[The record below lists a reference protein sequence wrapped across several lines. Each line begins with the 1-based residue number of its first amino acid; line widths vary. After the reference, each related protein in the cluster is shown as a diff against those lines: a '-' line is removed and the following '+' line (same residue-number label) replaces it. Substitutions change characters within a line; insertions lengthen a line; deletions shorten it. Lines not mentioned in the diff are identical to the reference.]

1 MISSRAVAPTDIQ
14 TRLRPHL
21 PALLLGLP
29 AVGLMLL
36 WAVHDG
42 GYDAETW
49 YWGALATLALLTIAI
64 IGLRPRLSSIPRAG
78 QVALALFALYVA
90 WSYLSITWAQ
100 SPGDALQGSN
110 RALLYLLMFALMLV
124 LPWTRVSALAV
135 LLVFA
140 VGVGVIG
147 VVLMIRLASNHDVS
161 SLIVGNRLSSPTGYF
176 NATAALFTMGVLVST
191 ALATR
196 RELPGLL
203 RGLLVSLGCADLEL
217 AMIVQSRGWLFT
229 LPLVLVVFILICD
242 DRLWISVFSVIPL
255 AAVLIPLHRLLAVYQ
270 NGDNTAAL
278 GHAAARAGQASLVIC
293 AAAFVLGTVLA
304 WTASLGR
311 RPRLSSKQSRTI
323 GTLLSVLA
331 VGAGLAGG
339 TVATHGHPVKFI
351 ERQWNGFSTEQ
362 KTFSSQS
369 HFGDV
374 GSGRYDFWRVA
385 LDAFVAHPIGGLGQD
400 NFADYYVKR
409 RHTYEEPSWTHS
421 LEMRLLAHT
430 GAVGFLLFVGFL
442 IAGLRVAFRVRR
454 RGSPPTRGVAAVA
467 LLPLAVW
474 LIHGSIDWF
483 WEMPALSG
491 PALGFLG
498 MAVALGRTGDAS
510 SGAAA
515 AAPDDRRLFSRLP
528 AVPRPVTVGAGV
540 VALVAAVVALG
551 FPYLSVREVS
561 IASNLASTNP
571 TQALRDLN
579 RAAQLNP
586 LSAVP
591 GRLGGEIAMQGS
603 EYAVAQQRFR
613 QAIQREPGGW
623 FSWLGAG
630 LAASGLKQTPVAVRD
645 FRVAYSINN
654 RQPATG
660 TALARVHSPHPL
672 TYAEMLE
679 LLVLAP

>member
-1 MISSRAVAPTDIQ
+1 MAPTDIQ

-36 WAVHDG
+36 WAVHNG

-78 QVALALFALYVA
+78 RVAIALLALYVA

-110 RALLYLLMFALMLV
+110 RALLYLLLFALMLV
-124 LPWTRVSALAV
+124 LPWTRVSALAALV
-135 LLVFA
+135 LFA
-140 VGVGVIG
+140 GGIGVTG
-147 VVLMIRLASNHDVS
+147 VVLMIRLASHNDVS
-161 SLIVGNRLSSPTGYF
+161 SLIVGNRLAAPTGYF
-176 NATAALFTMGVLVST
+176 NATAALFTIGVVVST

-203 RGLLVSLGCADLEL
+203 RGLLISLGCADLEL

-229 LPLVLVVFILICD
+229 LPLVLLAVILVCEN
-242 DRLWISVFSVIPL
+242 RLWVSAFAVIPL

-270 NGDNTAAL
+270 NGANTAAL
-278 GHAAARAGQASLVIC
+278 GRAAARAGQASLLIC
-293 AAAFVLGTVLA
+293 AAAFVLGTMLA
-304 WTASLGR
+304 WTASLGQ
-311 RPRLSSKQSRTI
+311 RPRLSSRQSRAV
-323 GTLLSVLA
+323 GTVLSVFA
-331 VGAGLAGG
+331 VGAALAGG

-400 NFADYYVKR
+400 NYADYYVKR

-442 IAGLRVAFRVRR
+442 IAGLRAVGAVRR
-454 RGSPPTRGVAAVA
+454 RGSPLARGVAGVA
-467 LLPLAVW
+467 LLPLVVW

-498 MAVALGRTGDAS
+498 MAGGLARTGGAR
-510 SGAAA
+510 SGVAA
-515 AAPDDRRLFSRLP
+515 AAPDERRMLNR
-528 AVPRPVTVGAGV
+528 VPPVPQPVKVGAGV
-540 VALVAAVVALG
+540 LALVAAVVVLG

-561 IASNLASTNP
+561 IASNIASTNP
-571 TQALRDLN
+571 DQALRDLN

-586 LSAVP
+586 LSAEP
-591 GRLGGEIAMQGS
+591 GRLGGSIAMQAGD
-603 EYAVAQQRFR
+603 YAVAEKRFQ

-630 LAASGLKQTPVAVRD
+630 LAASRLGQTPVAVRD

-654 RQPATG
+654 RQPAVQA
-660 TALARVHSPHPL
+660 ALTDARSTHPL
-672 TYAEMLE
+672 TYAQMLR
-679 LLVLAP
+679 LLVLAS

>member
-14 TRLRPHL
+14 TRLRAHL

-42 GYDAETW
+42 GYDTETW

-78 QVALALFALYVA
+78 QVALGLFALYVA

-135 LLVFA
+135 LVVFA
-140 VGVGVIG
+140 VGVGAIG

-161 SLIVGNRLSSPTGYF
+161 SLIVGSRLASPTGYF

-229 LPLVLVVFILICD
+229 LPLVLVAFILVCD
-242 DRLWISVFSVIPL
+242 DRLWISAFSVIPL
-255 AAVLIPLHRLLAVYQ
+255 AAILIPLHRLLAVYQ

-278 GHAAARAGQASLVIC
+278 GHAAARAGQASLLIC

-311 RPRLSSKQSRTI
+311 RPRLSGRQSRAI
-323 GTLLSVLA
+323 GTLLSVFA
-331 VGAGLAGG
+331 VGAALAGG

-362 KTFSSQS
+362 KSFSSQS

-385 LDAFVAHPIGGLGQD
+385 LDAFLAHPIGGLGQD
-400 NFADYYVKR
+400 NYADYYVKR

-454 RGSPPTRGVAAVA
+454 SGSPLTRGVAAVA
-467 LLPLAVW
+467 LLPLVVW

-498 MAVALGRTGDAS
+498 MAGGLARTGGAS
-510 SGAAA
+510 SGVAA
-515 AAPDDRRLFSRLP
+515 AAPDDRRLLARVP
-528 AVPRPVTVGAGV
+528 AVAQPVKVGAGV

-561 IASNLASTNP
+561 IASNIGSTNP
-571 TQALRDLN
+571 AQALSDLN

-591 GRLGGEIAMQGS
+591 GRLGGEIAMQAG

-645 FRVAYSINN
+645 FKVAYSINN
-654 RQPATG
+654 RQPADQ
-660 TALARVHSPHPL
+660 TALTDARSAHPL
-672 TYAEMLE
+672 TYAQMLK